1 MKEKKHPWLIGILLL
16 AVATAIILFVIYF
29 VTPKNPDDI
38 SGSDRSIQSSNISSS
53 DPIRATGFHFDTVVT
68 ITIYDSQDES
78 LLDACM
84 DLCDEYE
91 ALFSRT
97 LETSEIYKLN
107 HGTLEKD
114 GDFYLLSDST
124 ADLIKKGLEYCR
136 LSDGAFDITIAPV
149 SSLWDFSSETPHVPS
164 EHAIEEA
171 LSLVGWENVELDGNR
186 IRFLKEGM
194 EIDLGGIA
202 KGYIA
207 DRLKEYLLQN
217 GVKHAIIDLGGNVL
231 CIGSR
236 PDGTFFKIGI
246 QRPFAERNDTLA
258 AVSLSDKSVVSS
270 GTYERN
276 FEENGIFYHH
286 ILNPKTGYPYDNEL
300 TSVTIFSDSSADG
313 DGLSTSCFALGLEKG
328 MELIDS
334 LPDIYALFVTQDGDL
349 HYSDGLTDAFS
360 IRVVE

>member
-1 MKEKKHPWLIGILLL
+1 MKKNHLSWLVGLLVLVL
-16 AVATAIILFVIYF
+16 AAAILFVRF
-29 VTPKNPDDI
+29 FSVTPDPSDPA
-38 SGSDRSIQSSNISSS
+38 SGKSSS
-53 DPIRATGFHFDTVVT
+53 SSADPISATSFHFDTVVT
-68 ITIYDSQDES
+68 IKIYDSTDES

-107 HGTLEKD
+107 HGTLPKD
-114 GDFYLLSDST
+114 GDCYILSDMT

-149 SSLWDFSSETPHVPS
+149 SSLWNFSSEDPTVPS
-164 EHAIEEA
+164 DQDIQEA
-171 LSLVGWENVELDGNR
+171 LSLVGWQNVELSGNR
-186 IRFLKEGM
+186 IRFLREGM

-207 DRLKEYLLQN
+207 DRLKEYLVES
-217 GVKHAIIDLGGNVL
+217 GVQSALIDLGGNVL

-236 PDGTFFKIGI
+236 PDGTPFKIGI
-246 QRPFAERNDTLA
+246 QKPFAQRNETLA
-258 AVSLSDKSVVSS
+258 AVSLADKSLVSS

-276 FEENGIFYHH
+276 FELDGVFYHH
-286 ILNPKTGYPYDNEL
+286 ILDPQTGYPCNNEL

-313 DGLSTSCFALGLEKG
+313 DGLSTSCFVLGLEKG

-334 LPDIYALFVTQDGDL
+334 LPDIYALFVTEDGTL
-349 HYSDGLTDAFS
+349 HYSEGLSDTFS
-360 IRVVE
+360 VSVTK